1 MLRVEGSG
9 RDSMYAQNV
18 LLSLTAWVFHG
29 IPQTILGI
37 YADVVRGAWTTVAPR
52 TASGG

>member
-1 MLRVEGSG
+1 MLRVKGSG
-9 RDSMYAQNV
+9 RDGMYAQNFP
-18 LLSLTAWVFHG
+18 LSLTAWGFHG

-37 YADVVRGAWTTVAPR
+37 YADIVRGAWTTVAPR